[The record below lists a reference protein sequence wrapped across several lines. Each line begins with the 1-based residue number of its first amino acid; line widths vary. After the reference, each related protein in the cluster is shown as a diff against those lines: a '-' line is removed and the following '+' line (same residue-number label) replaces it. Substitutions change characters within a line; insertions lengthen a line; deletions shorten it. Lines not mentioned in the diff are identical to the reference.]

1 MRRRLRDGG
10 HTEHRG
16 KGEGP
21 DGVRPRTRWRG
32 PERRGEGSRP
42 RLP

>member
-1 MRRRLRDGG
+1 MVG

-21 DGVRPRTRWRG
+21 DGVRPRTRWRD
-32 PERRGEGSRP
+32 PERRGVDSRAP
-42 RLP
+42 GLP